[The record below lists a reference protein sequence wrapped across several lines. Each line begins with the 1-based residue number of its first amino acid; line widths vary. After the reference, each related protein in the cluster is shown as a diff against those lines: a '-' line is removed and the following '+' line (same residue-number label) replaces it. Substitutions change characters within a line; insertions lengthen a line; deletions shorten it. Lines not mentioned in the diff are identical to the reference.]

1 MGRLTELFRTS
12 ARIAFAMF
20 PQNHG
25 FLPHQI
31 PFLKRDL
38 TRRRGARG
46 AKNFNHGVQENTEN
60 WPWEAVVL
68 IGWLI
73 FFRYLVYVALRYKTA
88 APEAK
93 GH

>member
-1 MGRLTELFRTS
+1 MVSCHT
-12 ARIAFAMF
+12 
-20 PQNHG
+20 
-25 FLPHQI
+25 
-31 PFLKRDL
+31 
-38 TRRRGARG
+38 
-46 AKNFNHGVQENTEN
+46 QENTEN
-60 WPWEAVVL
+60 WPWEAIVL